1 MTMKIIAA
9 GIIALFILIV
19 SVLFYLPRL
28 SFDSELVEE
37 GSYRNLDIG
46 MDKRMAYE
54 KLPELI
60 QEIDDDLVFFRSIEV
75 NAPLARELGVP
86 EGMSIL
92 VQTRLL
98 STEFE
103 LFENSESWEL
113 FIDGNYDHS
122 ITLKF
127 CNNSLCEIYHHDQ
140 RFELP

>member
-1 MTMKIIAA
+1 MKIIVTGIAA
-9 GIIALFILIV
+9 ISILIV
-19 SVLFYLPRL
+19 SVLLYLPRL
-28 SFDSELVEE
+28 SFDSELVEK

-46 MDKRMAYE
+46 MEKRLVYE

-75 NAPLARELGVP
+75 NEPLSRELGVP
-86 EGMSIL
+86 EGMSIF

-98 STEFE
+98 ATEFE
-103 LFENSESWEL
+103 FFENSESWEL

-127 CNNSLCEIYHHDQ
+127 CNDSLCEIYHHDQ

>member
-1 MTMKIIAA
+1 MKIIAA